1 MNAKGTLS
9 TTSAAGLPST
19 ALRNKVAMP
28 AAATDQGNPGDY
40 AVDTN
45 KLAVYVASV
54 GWEFYPGLL
63 IGPSGTIPPEYIGT
77 GTRTG
82 LKFLRDDGAFVT
94 LSGGGDMLAA
104 NNLGDVGS
112 FASARANLGVYSQAE
127 VDAQRNALAPRGGL
141 AFDGTSGTKALATL
155 TGQAFTTAPLAVE
168 MILEV
173 PASNPAGL
181 RGIFFLSPSASDA
194 FNAST
199 LTAWIDTTNTLNV
212 RISGAAS
219 TDYNNAAC
227 SLSSYAGK
235 RIHLFVTRTGST
247 VAVYINGVAQTLT
260 ATTGGTPPT
269 WAGSI
274 TSTYFVVGTV
284 QVGSEFNG
292 SIYIA
297 SLYNLAPAASDVLE
311 VYEIGGV
318 VPERFK
324 FGSQASITSGTLTIG
339 KAYRITSAGGTF
351 TGVGAANNSV
361 GTTFIATATTPT
373 WSTGAVVRAGA
384 VVRYDAD
391 LDGIGYQLHDQS
403 SNKLDATIT
412 TTGASWTKQARRG
425 YVRGTLTWAGTHEL
439 KSLLGQRCIPND
451 ARWDAISVKATT
463 GSSGSGIRFSD
474 ASDTYTIATVSAFT
488 TAKKA
493 ISIIATNVF
502 PGGTS
507 DNNCNLS
514 VDPDTANFTGSIA
527 IEAQYSLTEGNP

>member
-1 MNAKGTLS
+1 MKGATGS
-9 TTSAAGLPST
+9 VAGRSGLVP
-19 ALRNKVAMP
+19 KP
-28 AAATDQGNPGDY
+28 AAADNVKYLKGDGSWS
-40 AVDTN
+40 ALSNASAATN
-45 KLAVYVASV
+45 AEAAAGTSASV
-54 GWEFYPGLL
+54 
-63 IGPSGTIPPEYIGT
+63 
-77 GTRTG
+77 
-82 LKFLRDDGAFVT
+82 FLTPAT
-94 LSGGGDMLAA
+94 AA
-104 NNLGDVGS
+104 I
-112 FASARANLGVYSQAE
+112 ATATT
-127 VDAQRNALAPRGGL
+127 RNALAPRGGL

-173 PASNPAGL
+173 PASNPAGY

-212 RISGAAS
+212 RICGGAAS

-311 VYEIGGV
+311 IYEIGGV